1 VREAFQ
7 EIVRHVREEGAHRLD
22 DKEFRH
28 TLSPTQL
35 LAVACY
41 QITFDDRYKHLA
53 GDPNENDSDDEA
65 EEDEITVLDEDWHS
79 PIVRPK

>member
-1 VREAFQ
+1 MREAFQ
-7 EIVRHVREEGAHRLD
+7 EIVRHVREEGDHRLG
-22 DKEFRH
+22 DKEFQH

-41 QITFDDRYKHLA
+41 QITFDDRYRHLS
-53 GDPNENDSDDEA
+53 GDPDEDGS
-65 EEDEITVLDEDWHS
+65 EDEDEEEAFIVLDEDWQS

>member
-7 EIVRHVREEGAHRLD
+7 EIVRHVREEGDHRLG
-22 DKEFRH
+22 DKEFQH

-41 QITFDDRYKHLA
+41 QITFDDRYRHLS
-53 GDPNENDSDDEA
+53 GDPDEDGS
-65 EEDEITVLDEDWHS
+65 EDEDEEEAFIVLDEDWQS